1 MRDYEVENN
10 SFFIGP
16 QFLDYSA
23 DWVKLFFNNIELK
36 KNLIL
41 LKRMF
46 IPTPTCLKN
55 MKSNLIPINQL

>member
-1 MRDYEVENN
+1 MVENN

-36 KNLIL
+36 KI
-41 LKRMF
+41 
-46 IPTPTCLKN
+46 
-55 MKSNLIPINQL
+55 